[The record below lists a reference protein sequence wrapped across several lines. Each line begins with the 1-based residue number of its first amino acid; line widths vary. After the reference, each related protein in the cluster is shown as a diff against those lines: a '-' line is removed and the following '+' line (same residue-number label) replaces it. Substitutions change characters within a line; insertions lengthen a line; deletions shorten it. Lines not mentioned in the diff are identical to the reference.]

1 VGAPWDTGVSPQT
14 REGSGEEFRAARF
27 IANELAAAFVKDLQR
42 EGQAEEHQVSSIKVV
57 MALVACAAGILP
69 AQTISPPTP
78 TGPYSVGRI
87 RWDWV
92 DESRADTVEPSGGKR
107 EIVVWVWYPAT
118 PKPGAVPAEWLPGK
132 WGELYASELWRLQ
145 PDDVKPLEPGA
156 ALPLHAHAYPDA
168 PAAAGGQ
175 RFPVLVFSPGFGVLP
190 TTYTALIEDIVSHG
204 YIVAGIVP
212 TYFVPVTMFDDGRV
226 VSGRSLG
233 PMVSL
238 SMLVADIGF
247 TLNQLARLDSDA
259 TSSLHGRF
267 DLERIG
273 LLGHSRGGA
282 TSFQAAKE
290 DPRVK
295 AVVDLDGTLI
305 GNVAQEGLGKPLAL
319 ILSGDFLK
327 QQRELEAAAKDD
339 PRRRVLDA
347 YDLVFRSGS
356 PGYRVILPSTTH
368 MSFSDVGWLP
378 FLSDSYKAMLGA
390 MDCTRALRVA
400 EDYIEAFFDQH
411 LKGKPSELMMAPSTD
426 YPEARFEANGQ

>member
-1 VGAPWDTGVSPQT
+1 MSPIK
-14 REGSGEEFRAARF
+14 RESHQIG
-27 IANELAAAFVKDLQR
+27 IA
-42 EGQAEEHQVSSIKVV
+42 
-57 MALVACAAGILP
+57 MAMFACAAGVLS

-78 TGPYSVGRI
+78 TGPYSVGRM

-92 DESRADTVEPSGGKR
+92 DESRADTLDQSGAKR

-118 PKPGAVPAEWLPGK
+118 PKVGAVPAEWLPGK
-132 WGELYASELWRLQ
+132 WGELYVSELRRLQ
-145 PDDVKPLEPGA
+145 PDSVKPLQQGVGQ
-156 ALPLHAHAYPDA
+156 PLHVHAYQDA
-168 PAAAGGQ
+168 PVTAGGQ

-190 TTYTALIEDIVSHG
+190 TTYSALIEDIVSHG

-233 PMVSL
+233 PMISL
-238 SMLVADIGF
+238 SMLTGDIRF
-247 TLNQLARLDSDA
+247 TLDQLAKLDSDA
-259 TSSLHGRF
+259 TSALCGRF
-267 DLERIG
+267 DLGRIG

-290 DPRVK
+290 DQRVK

-319 ILSGDFLK
+319 ILSGDFLE
-327 QQRELEAAAKDD
+327 QQRELEATPKDD

-378 FLSDSYKAMLGA
+378 FMSDAYTATLGA
-390 MDCTRALRVA
+390 IERTRALRVA

-411 LKGKPSELMMAPSTD
+411 LKEKPSELMMTQSTN
-426 YPEARFEANGQ
+426 YPEARFETNSR